1 MYVHHIYVWCPGR
14 PQESI
19 RTLAVIGFWAS
30 NPDALTAA
38 SPEPALNWSFCVSCH
53 PYHSDSYLGAT
64 HFQTVLLIQGTKHG
78 HTGLEEAILTLGHD
92 RVY

>member
-30 NPDALTAA
+30 NPDALT
-38 SPEPALNWSFCVSCH
+38 EQPAPSQLLIGAFV
-53 PYHSDSYLGAT
+53 LAVTLATAT
-64 HFQTVLLIQGTKHG
+64 HT
-78 HTGLEEAILTLGHD
+78 
-92 RVY
+92 